1 MASATLDTWVGK
13 SLKRKEDGRLIR
25 GEGQYLSDM
34 VVPRMLCMGIIR
46 SPHAHAMIKSIDIS
60 RALAMP
66 GVVTLVTG
74 QDFKNWKTIIS
85 DASIPNLPGE
95 TKRPLYHPLPVEKVY
110 HVGEPVAAV
119 VTRSKYQLEDAM
131 DLVDIDYEPIPAVID
146 AEEAMKPGAPL
157 LYPEWGDNLIYHQR
171 ITGGD
176 INKAFAD
183 ADLVVK
189 ERFECHR
196 CGAQPMET
204 RSCIAIYDA
213 AQGLT
218 LWATTQRPH
227 NIRDLLADYLEI
239 PHDKVRVIQPR
250 DMGSGYGTKA
260 PFYREDIVAC
270 ALAIKLRQP
279 VKWVENRMESLMNVG
294 QERDQIHYV
303 EAALRKDGK
312 ILGIRDKMIANDGDG
327 QVGIYGGFAMPHLGA
342 MYFINGNDI
351 PAVDIDLNCVVTN
364 KASLTPVRSFGS
376 YAGRF
381 AIDRIIDIAGHKLGI
396 DPLEMRRRNAIKNF
410 PHTTPIGIYVDSGD
424 FMTGLSKAAAAI
436 HYESFR
442 EEQAAARKQGRYLG
456 VGFGMGIELSGVP
469 SEVLV
474 ELENTPGYGVAT
486 VKIDAQ
492 GKVQVAEGDS
502 PHGQSHETTFA
513 QAVASELGLTPD
525 DVYITYGDTFSTPF
539 ATGTL
544 GSRGASYTISAAVLA
559 ARALRPKIC
568 QVAAHLLK
576 LPKEEASDANFSFEN
591 GQVIWKK
598 EPSKRVSLRDVAH
611 TAILAPTR
619 LPLGS
624 DINLEQTYH
633 FEAAAPGMHSCNV
646 HAIKVEVFPETGTYK
661 ILKYVAVDDCGVP
674 INPMIVRGQI
684 HGGIWMGLG
693 NATSEEYVY
702 DENGQQLSLT
712 LLDYHMLSAADM
724 PSDIEVIDNSVPS
737 PHTPLGSKGKGEGV
751 PGMVPATLANAIE
764 DALSPFAIT
773 INKLPLRPE
782 YIWRLIHSSG
792 KTSTQSADR

>member
-1 MASATLDTWVGK
+1 MASATSDTWVGK
-13 SLKRKEDGRLIR
+13 SIKRKEDARLMR

-34 VVPRMLCMGIIR
+34 VVPRMLYMGVVR
-46 SPHAHAMIKSIDIS
+46 SVHAHARIKSIDTS

-66 GVVTLVTG
+66 GIVAVVTG
-74 QDFKNWKTIIS
+74 NDFKDWKTILT

-95 TKRPLYHPLPVEKVY
+95 TKRPLYRPLPAEKVY

-119 VTRSKYQLEDAM
+119 VARSKYQLEDAM
-131 DLVDIDYEPIPAVID
+131 DLIDIDYEPLPAVID
-146 AEEAMKPGAPL
+146 AEEALKPGAPL

-176 INKAFAD
+176 ADKAFAE
-183 ADLVVK
+183 ADLIVK

-196 CGAQPMET
+196 CGTQPMET
-204 RSCIAIYDA
+204 RSCLAIYDA

-218 LWATTQRPH
+218 LWLTTQRPH
-227 NIRDLLADYLEI
+227 NIRDLLAVYLDI

-260 PFYREDIVAC
+260 PFYREDIIAC
-270 ALAIKLRQP
+270 ALAMKLRHP
-279 VKWVENRMESLMNVG
+279 VKWVENRMESLMNIG

-303 EAALRKDGK
+303 EAAVRKDGK
-312 ILGIRDKMIANDGDG
+312 ILGVRNRIIANDGDG
-327 QVGIYGGFAMPHLGA
+327 QLGIYAGFAMPHLGA
-342 MYFINGNDI
+342 MYFISGYDI
-351 PAVDIDLNCVVTN
+351 DNVDIDLNCVVTN
-364 KASLTPVRSFGS
+364 KACLNPVRAFGS

-381 AIDRIIDIAGHKLGI
+381 AIDRIVDIAARKLGI
-396 DPLEMRRRNAIKNF
+396 DPLEMRRRNAIKKF
-410 PHTTPIGIYVDSGD
+410 PHTTPVGVHIDSGD
-424 FMTGLSKAAAAI
+424 FMRGLDKAAAAI
-436 HYESFR
+436 NYEAFR
-442 EEQAAARKQGRYLG
+442 EEQAKARKQGRYLG
-456 VGFGMGIELSGVP
+456 VGFGMGVELSGVP
-469 SEVLV
+469 SAVLV

-486 VKIDAQ
+486 VRIDAQ

-502 PHGQSHETTFA
+502 PHGQGHETTFA

-525 DVYITYGDTFSTPF
+525 DVYVTYGDTFSTPF
-539 ATGTL
+539 STGTL

-568 QVAAHLLK
+568 QIAAHLLK
-576 LPKEEASDANFSFEN
+576 LPPEAAANGEFLFQGGEIISN
-591 GQVIWKK
+591 KD
-598 EPSKRVSLRDVAH
+598 PSKRLTLREVAH
-611 TAILAPTR
+611 TAMLAPTKFPPEMD
-619 LPLGS
+619 L
-624 DINLEQTYH
+624 NLEYTCH
-633 FEAAAPGMHSCNV
+633 FEADTPGMHSCNV
-646 HAIKVEVFPETGTYK
+646 HTLKVEVFPETGTYK
-661 ILKYVAVDDCGVP
+661 ILKYVAVDDSGVP
-674 INPMIVRGQI
+674 INPMLVRGQI

-693 NATSEEYVY
+693 NATTEEYVY
-702 DENGQQLSLT
+702 DENGQQLSTT

-773 INKLPLRPE
+773 INKLPLKPE
-782 YIWRLIHSSG
+782 YIWRLIHSG
-792 KTSTQSADR
+792 Q

>member
-1 MASATLDTWVGK
+1 MASTISDKWVGK
-13 SLKRKEDGRLIR
+13 SMKRKEDVRLIR

-34 VVPRMLCMGIIR
+34 TVQRMLHVAFVR
-46 SPHAHAMIKSIDIS
+46 STHAHALIKSIDTS

-66 GVVTLVTG
+66 GVVTIITG
-74 QDFKNWKTIIS
+74 DDFKDWKTVIS
-85 DASIPNLPGE
+85 DASIPNLPGT
-95 TKRPLYHPLPVEKVY
+95 TKRPLYRPLPAVKVY

-119 VTRSKYQLEDAM
+119 VARSKYQLEDAM
-131 DLVDIDYEPIPAVID
+131 DLVDIDYEPLPAVID
-146 AEEAMKPGAPL
+146 AEDALKPGAPL
-157 LYPEWGDNLIYHQR
+157 LYPEWGDNLIYYQR

-176 INKAFAD
+176 ADKAFAE
-183 ADLVVK
+183 ADLIVK

-227 NIRDLLADYLEI
+227 NIRDLLADYLDM

-279 VKWVENRMESLMNVG
+279 VKWVETRMESLMNVG

-312 ILGIRDKMIANDGDG
+312 IIGIRDRIIANDGDG

-381 AIDRIIDIAGHKLGI
+381 AIDRIIDIAGRKLGI

-410 PHTTPIGIYVDSGD
+410 PHTSPLGIHVDSGD
-424 FMTGLSKAAAAI
+424 FMAGLDKAAAAI
-436 HYESFR
+436 NYDGFR
-442 EEQAAARKQGRYLG
+442 KEQAEALKQGRYIG

-513 QAVASELGLTPD
+513 QAVASELGLTPE

-568 QVAAHLLK
+568 QIAAHLLK
-576 LPKEEASDANFSFEN
+576 LPPEAAVDSNFSFEN
-591 GQVIWKK
+591 SQIIWN
-598 EPSKRVSLRDVAH
+598 EDPSKHVSLREVAH
-611 TAILAPTR
+611 TAMLAPTR
-619 LPLGS
+619 LPLGA
-624 DINLEQTYH
+624 DLNLEHTFH

-646 HAIKVEVFPETGTYK
+646 HAIKVEVFPETGAYK
-661 ILKYVAVDDCGVP
+661 ILKYVAVDDSGVP
-674 INPMIVRGQI
+674 INPMIVRGQV

-693 NATSEEYVY
+693 NATTEEYVY
-702 DENGQQLSLT
+702 DENGQQLSTT
-712 LLDYHMLSAADM
+712 LMDYHMLSAADM

-764 DALSPFAIT
+764 NALSPFPIT
-773 INKLPLRPE
+773 INKLPLKPE
-782 YIWRLIHSSG
+782 YIWRLIHAG
-792 KTSTQSADR
+792 DKANVRKT